1 MLPAKIKKSVQAMRK
16 PRLPLDA
23 VLKLH
28 GLPVTTRKGEKGY
41 DRKRLKKQ
49 TKRRIEED
57 IY

>member
-1 MLPAKIKKSVQAMRK
+1 MLPTKIKKSVQTVRN

-28 GLPVTTRKGEKGY
+28 SLPVTTRKGGKGY